1 MVFGERLRQLREGK
15 YTQEELAEKMNVHN
29 ITISKWENGIQ
40 EPHSKRVA
48 ELARVLGTTTAY
60 LLGDTDNPSSEPMNA
75 AVSHTRQQ
83 SNKEQSVNSGMLVY
97 VSDDGK
103 RFEAPPT
110 EEGIKYMERMYLL
123 STGGK
128 SAVAV

>member
-1 MVFGERLRQLREGK
+1 MIFGERLRKLREGK
-15 YTQEELAEKMNVHN
+15 YSQEDLADMLNVHSN
-29 ITISKWENGIQ
+29 TISKWETGSQ